1 MLNKC
6 NYYLLTLTAFYLEC
20 SVFDLFLITDT
31 LYLLQQ
37 QNVKDDANTRTR
49 IESYY
54 RKMRLG
60 TSSVVNMAVCQQ
72 ITQTC
77 WCLSSITST
86 FMTNFE

>member
-37 QNVKDDANTRTR
+37 QNVKDDIPVPTF
-49 IESYY
+49 

-60 TSSVVNMAVCQQ
+60 TSSVVNMPVCQQ

-77 WCLSSITST
+77 WCLSSITRT
-86 FMTNFE
+86 FMTDFE

>member
-6 NYYLLTLTAFYLEC
+6 KYYLLTLTAFYLEC
-20 SVFDLFLITDT
+20 SIFDLFLITDT

-37 QNVKDDANTRTR
+37 QNVKDDASTHV
-49 IESYY
+49 

-86 FMTNFE
+86 FMTDFE

>member
-37 QNVKDDANTRTR
+37 QNVKDDASTHVQKNAA
-49 IESYY
+49 
-54 RKMRLG
+54 G
-60 TSSVVNMAVCQQ
+60 TSSVCQQ

-86 FMTNFE
+86 FMTDFE

>member
-37 QNVKDDANTRTR
+37 QNVKDDASTHVQKNA
-49 IESYY
+49 
-54 RKMRLG
+54 LG

-77 WCLSSITST
+77 WCLSSITSI
-86 FMTNFE
+86 FMTDFE